1 MQNIILLGKPGS
13 GKGTI
18 AKKLEEHGYHVL
30 SGSDILREN
39 SESPDAKYYKEARHA
54 LDTGVLISSEL
65 INLMVSEKIKEIGR
79 NQPFVFDGYPRAI
92 EQAEHLF
99 TLFDK
104 KELVAFYIDIDNEA
118 VKDRVLNRLTCT
130 VCQSSFN
137 KVSKKP
143 SKSGICD
150 YCDGELY
157 QRVDDNEETLVRR
170 LKQYSSNTQP
180 VISVLKENIKFISIK
195 YDNPGLL
202 DIIVRNS

>member
-39 SESPDAKYYKEARHA
+39 SQSPDAKYYSEARHA
-54 LDTGVLISSEL
+54 LDTGILISSEL
-65 INLMVSEKIKEIGR
+65 INLMVNDKIKEIGLS
-79 NQPFVFDGYPRAI
+79 QPFVFDGYPRAI
-92 EQAEHLF
+92 EQAENLF

-104 KELVAFYIDIDNEA
+104 TDLVAFYIDIDNET
-118 VKDRVLNRLTCT
+118 VKERILNRLTCRD
-130 VCQSSFN
+130 CQASFN

-195 YDNPGLL
+195 YDNPELL